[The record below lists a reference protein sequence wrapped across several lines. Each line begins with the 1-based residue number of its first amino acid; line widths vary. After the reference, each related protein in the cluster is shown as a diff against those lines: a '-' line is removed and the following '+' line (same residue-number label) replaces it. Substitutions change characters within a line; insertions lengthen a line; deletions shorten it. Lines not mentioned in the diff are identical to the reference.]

1 LGLVKMNVLIVESKR
16 HLAELWRRALER
28 LGAHVDIA
36 SSQDQAADMVAAEIY
51 HIVVLGL
58 ILDEGS
64 ACAVAD
70 FMNYLQPDAQVI
82 FCNKHQLLF

>member
-1 LGLVKMNVLIVESKR
+1 
-16 HLAELWRRALER
+16 
-28 LGAHVDIA
+28 
-36 SSQDQAADMVAAEIY
+36 MVAAEIY
-51 HIVVLGL
+51 HIVVLDL

-64 ACAVAD
+64 AFAVAD